1 MLIIAEK
8 PELAAAIAAAFPKAH
23 KVANSYY
30 DCGQTKITWCYGHML
45 ALKDPEEYD
54 PKYAKWSMEDLPI
67 RAVIPWHK
75 KVIEGKEKQ
84 VSNILKLIDEVIH
97 FAGKRTQGK
106 PIKRLLVN
114 DNSLKAVQKALAKL
128 KDNRQFKGMS
138 DAAEARSVADQL
150 FGYNMTRAYTL
161 ASKSRSKIPLS
172 VGRVQ
177 TPILGLIV
185 RRDLEKAAPW
195 EQ

>member
-1 MLIIAEK
+1 MQLIIAEK

-54 PKYAKWSMEDLPI
+54 PKYARWSMEDLPI

-84 VSNILKLIDEVIH
+84 VSNILKLIDEAKIIVN
-97 FAGKRTQGK
+97 AGDCDS
-106 PIKRLLVN
+106 LV
-114 DNSLKAVQKALAKL
+114 
-128 KDNRQFKGMS
+128 
-138 DAAEARSVADQL
+138 
-150 FGYNMTRAYTL
+150 
-161 ASKSRSKIPLS
+161 
-172 VGRVQ
+172 
-177 TPILGLIV
+177 
-185 RRDLEKAAPW
+185 
-195 EQ
+195 